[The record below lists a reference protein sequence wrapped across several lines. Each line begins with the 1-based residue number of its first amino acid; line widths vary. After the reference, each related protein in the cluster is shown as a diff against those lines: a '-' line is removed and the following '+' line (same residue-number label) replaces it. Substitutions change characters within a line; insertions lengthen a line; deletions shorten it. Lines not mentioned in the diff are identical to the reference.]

1 MLYNESTI
9 GDLQSIMK
17 PMKRLVLSFT
27 LLSLLLTGNAA
38 FAQIQNPSGGLTTVP
53 DDVIWAQTLSGSHF
67 NEFWNYQFYFDNGM
81 KAHIIFSVANFGSLK
96 DPVSGV
102 RFSIFYPDGRTYH
115 ISREYSIDM
124 LIQERETYMFRPR
137 LERQLYFAGKL
148 PDEHKIVIDTPKDG
162 VLYQI
167 ELTFSNIVRGYKWGD
182 GRFDIKNEEIGIVT
196 HIPYADV
203 SGTISVDG
211 ERNRVTGTGYMDHTF
226 QNQTTT
232 RLMNSGY
239 RFVNHTD
246 KDNWDLIYF
255 LLPADN
261 RSRSTAGYRLKSEK
275 GIVSVQGIES
285 IQNSHDSDAFGKS
298 IPRIIELGL
307 EDGGSLRLYRTADQE
322 RFSILSE
329 LNWIAKRAAKSF
341 LGGEV
346 IDFRGDATLQ
356 EPSHRPKQGHYN
368 YFFVE

>member
-1 MLYNESTI
+1 
-9 GDLQSIMK
+9 
-17 PMKRLVLSFT
+17 MKRRLSLSFA
-27 LLSLLLTGNAA
+27 LLSLFITGNAS
-38 FAQIQNPSGGLTTVP
+38 FAQIQNPDGNLTTVP
-53 DDVIWAQTLSGSHF
+53 DDLIWAQTLNGSHF

-81 KAHIIFSVANFGSLK
+81 KAHILFSIANFGSLK

-102 RFSIFYPDGRTYH
+102 RFSILQPDGTTYH
-115 ISREYSIDM
+115 ISREYPISM
-124 LIQERETYMFRPR
+124 LIQNRETYIFRPR
-137 LERQLYFAGKL
+137 LERELYFAGKL
-148 PDEHKIVIDTPKDG
+148 PDEHKIVIDTSKDG
-162 VLYQI
+162 TPYHI

-182 GRFDIKNEEIGIVT
+182 GRFDIDNEEIGIVT

-203 SGTISVDG
+203 SGFISVDG
-211 ERNRVTGTGYMDHTF
+211 DLKRVNGTGYMDHTF

-246 KDNWDLIYF
+246 RDNWDLLYF

-261 RSRSTAGYRLKSEK
+261 RSRSTAGYRLKSEN
-275 GIVSVQGIES
+275 GIVSLQGIES
-285 IQNSHDSDAFGKS
+285 IQETHQNEAFGKS
-298 IPRIIELGL
+298 IPRILELEL

-329 LNWIAKRAAKSF
+329 LNWIAKRAARTF

-368 YFFVE
+368 FFFVE